1 MMIKVGDIVSYNG
14 TQARVMR
21 IESVDDS
28 GQLSA
33 ILAAT
38 NYSMV
43 APFDELE
50 LVESVTLPEFTLG
63 ELVIVHDIPF
73 YEKRKYGCSWV
84 FGSPGM
90 DAIVEACESGQS
102 QSIENIRNH
111 PEEGVVVQ
119 IKGLWFQI
127 YHLSSI
133 TTYDII

>member
-1 MMIKVGDIVSYNG
+1 MAIKVGDIVSYNG

-21 IESVDDS
+21 IKSVDDN

-38 NYSMV
+38 NYGMV

-73 YEKRKYGCSWV
+73 YEKKEIW
-84 FGSPGM
+84 M
-90 DAIVEACESGQS
+90 
-102 QSIENIRNH
+102 
-111 PEEGVVVQ
+111 
-119 IKGLWFQI
+119 
-127 YHLSSI
+127 
-133 TTYDII
+133 